1 MNGLENKQDAKQK
14 KVTVC
19 YDLFFESKIK

>member
-1 MNGLENKQDAKQK
+1 MKEKQK

-19 YDLFFESKIK
+19 CAACALMWHY